1 MNYRSLLYKYKV
13 NDSSL
18 GRFERGTTK
27 EKILLTSLKL
37 FAQDGYEAVSISKI
51 SGELGMAKS
60 ALYKHYKNKR
70 DIFDSVINRMD
81 ELDYERAR
89 EYNMPEGNMDEIIK
103 GYRKISIDKIRIY
116 TEAQFKHWTE
126 EEFPSLFRR
135 MLTLEQYRNQEMADL
150 YQKYLVSGPIEY
162 MTYLFAGIAGKKEEA
177 KQLAIEF
184 YGPIFLMYSL
194 YDNKREED
202 DLAEMLKKHVDRFS
216 KKMDSY

>member
-1 MNYRSLLYKYKV
+1 MC
-13 NDSSL
+13 
-18 GRFERGTTK
+18 TTK

-70 DIFDSVINRMD
+70 DIFDSIINRMD

-126 EEFPSLFRR
+126 EEFSSLFRR

-150 YQKYLVSGPIEY
+150 YQKYLVSGPIDY
-162 MTYLFAGIAGKKEEA
+162 MTYLFAGITGKKEEA
-177 KQLAIEF
+177 KQLATEF

>member
-1 MNYRSLLYKYKV
+1 MC
-13 NDSSL
+13 
-18 GRFERGTTK
+18 TTK

-70 DIFDSVINRMD
+70 DIFDSIINRMD

-89 EYNMPEGNMDEIIK
+89 EYNMPDGNMDEIIK
-103 GYRKISIDKIRIY
+103 EYRNISTDKIRIY

-162 MTYLFAGIAGKKEEA
+162 MTYLFAGITGKKEEA

>member
-1 MNYRSLLYKYKV
+1 MC
-13 NDSSL
+13 
-18 GRFERGTTK
+18 TTK

-70 DIFDSVINRMD
+70 DIFDSIINRMD
-81 ELDYERAR
+81 ELDYERVR
-89 EYNMPEGNMDEIIK
+89 EYNMPDGNMDEIIK
-103 GYRKISIDKIRIY
+103 GYREISIDKIRIY

-126 EEFPSLFRR
+126 EEFSSLFRR

-162 MTYLFAGIAGKKEEA
+162 MTYLFAGITGKKEEA

>member
-1 MNYRSLLYKYKV
+1 MC
-13 NDSSL
+13 
-18 GRFERGTTK
+18 TTK

-70 DIFDSVINRMD
+70 DIFDSIINRMD
-81 ELDYERAR
+81 ELDYERPR

-116 TEAQFKHWTE
+116 TEVQFKHWTE

-150 YQKYLVSGPIEY
+150 YQKYLVSGPIDY
-162 MTYLFAGIAGKKEEA
+162 MTYLFAGITGKKEEA

-194 YDNKREED
+194 YDNKRKED

>member
-1 MNYRSLLYKYKV
+1 MC
-13 NDSSL
+13 
-18 GRFERGTTK
+18 TTK

-70 DIFDSVINRMD
+70 DIFDSIINRMN

-116 TEAQFKHWTE
+116 TEVQFKHWTE

-162 MTYLFAGIAGKKEEA
+162 MTYLFAGITGKKEEA

>member
-1 MNYRSLLYKYKV
+1 MC
-13 NDSSL
+13 
-18 GRFERGTTK
+18 TTK

-70 DIFDSVINRMD
+70 DIFDSIINRMD

-116 TEAQFKHWTE
+116 TEVQFKHWTE

-150 YQKYLVSGPIEY
+150 YQKYLVSGPIDY
-162 MTYLFAGIAGKKEEA
+162 MTYLFAGITGKKEEA

-202 DLAEMLKKHVDRFS
+202 DLAEMLKKHVDRLS

>member
-1 MNYRSLLYKYKV
+1 MC
-13 NDSSL
+13 
-18 GRFERGTTK
+18 TTK

-70 DIFDSVINRMD
+70 DIFDSIINRMD

-89 EYNMPEGNMDEIIK
+89 EYNMPDGNMDEIIK
-103 GYRKISIDKIRIY
+103 EYRNISTYKIRIY

-126 EEFPSLFRR
+126 EEFSSLFRR

-150 YQKYLVSGPIEY
+150 YQKYLVSGPIDY
-162 MTYLFAGIAGKKEEA
+162 MTYLFAGITGKKEEA

>member
-1 MNYRSLLYKYKV
+1 MC
-13 NDSSL
+13 
-18 GRFERGTTK
+18 TTK

-37 FAQDGYEAVSISKI
+37 IAQDGYEAVSISKI

-70 DIFDSVINRMD
+70 DIFDSIINRMD

-89 EYNMPEGNMDEIIK
+89 EYNMPDGNMDEIIK
-103 GYRKISIDKIRIY
+103 EYRNISTYKIRIY

-126 EEFPSLFRR
+126 EEFSSLFRR
-135 MLTLEQYRNQEMADL
+135 MLTLEQYRNQEMSDL
-150 YQKYLVSGPIEY
+150 YQKYLVSGPIDY
-162 MTYLFAGIAGKKEEA
+162 MTYLFAGITGKKEEA

-194 YDNKREED
+194 YDNKREGD
-202 DLAEMLKKHVDRFS
+202 DLTEMLKNHVERFS
-216 KKMDSY
+216 KKINN

>member
-1 MNYRSLLYKYKV
+1 MC
-13 NDSSL
+13 
-18 GRFERGTTK
+18 TTK
-27 EKILLTSLKL
+27 EKILLTALKL

-70 DIFDSVINRMD
+70 DIFDSIINRMD

-103 GYRKISIDKIRIY
+103 GYREISIDKIRIY

-126 EEFPSLFRR
+126 EEFSYLFRR

-150 YQKYLVSGPIEY
+150 YQKYLVSGPIDY
-162 MTYLFAGIAGKKEEA
+162 MTYLFAGITGKKEEA

-194 YDNKREED
+194 YDNKREGD
-202 DLAEMLKKHVDRFS
+202 DLAKMLKKHVDRFS

>member
-1 MNYRSLLYKYKV
+1 MC
-13 NDSSL
+13 
-18 GRFERGTTK
+18 TTK
-27 EKILLTSLKL
+27 EKILLTALKL

-70 DIFDSVINRMD
+70 DIFDSIINRMD

-103 GYRKISIDKIRIY
+103 GYREISIDKIRIY
-116 TEAQFKHWTE
+116 TEVQFKHWTE
-126 EEFPSLFRR
+126 EEFSSLFRR

-150 YQKYLVSGPIEY
+150 YQKYLVSGPIDY
-162 MTYLFAGIAGKKEEA
+162 MTYLFAGITGKKEEA

>member
-1 MNYRSLLYKYKV
+1 MC
-13 NDSSL
+13 
-18 GRFERGTTK
+18 TTK

-70 DIFDSVINRMD
+70 DIFDSIINRMD

-135 MLTLEQYRNQEMADL
+135 MLTLEQYRNQEMSDL

-162 MTYLFAGIAGKKEEA
+162 MTYLFAGITGKKEEA

-194 YDNKREED
+194 YDNKRKED

>member
-1 MNYRSLLYKYKV
+1 MC
-13 NDSSL
+13 
-18 GRFERGTTK
+18 TTK

-70 DIFDSVINRMD
+70 DIFDSIINRMD

-89 EYNMPEGNMDEIIK
+89 EYNMPDGNMDEIIK
-103 GYRKISIDKIRIY
+103 EYRNISTDKIRIY
-116 TEAQFKHWTE
+116 TEVQFKHWTE
-126 EEFPSLFRR
+126 EEFSSLFRR
-135 MLTLEQYRNQEMADL
+135 MLTLEQYRNQEMSDL
-150 YQKYLVSGPIEY
+150 YQKYLVSGPIDY
-162 MTYLFAGIAGKKEEA
+162 MTYLFAGITGKKEEA

-194 YDNKREED
+194 YDNKREDD
-202 DLAEMLKKHVDRFS
+202 DLTEMLKNHVERFS
-216 KKMDSY
+216 KKINN

>member
-1 MNYRSLLYKYKV
+1 MC
-13 NDSSL
+13 
-18 GRFERGTTK
+18 TTK

-70 DIFDSVINRMD
+70 DIFDSIINRMD

-89 EYNMPEGNMDEIIK
+89 EYNMPDGNMDEIIK
-103 GYRKISIDKIRIY
+103 EYRNISTDKIRIY

-126 EEFPSLFRR
+126 EEFSSLFRR
-135 MLTLEQYRNQEMADL
+135 MLTLEQYRNQEMSDL
-150 YQKYLVSGPIEY
+150 YQKYLVSGPIDY
-162 MTYLFAGIAGKKEEA
+162 MTYLFAGITGKKEDA

-194 YDNKREED
+194 YDNKREGD
-202 DLAEMLKKHVDRFS
+202 DLTEMLKNHVERFS
-216 KKMDSY
+216 KKINN

>member
-1 MNYRSLLYKYKV
+1 MC
-13 NDSSL
+13 
-18 GRFERGTTK
+18 TTK
-27 EKILLTSLKL
+27 EKILLTALKL

-70 DIFDSVINRMD
+70 DIFDSIINRMD

-89 EYNMPEGNMDEIIK
+89 EYNMPDGNMDEIIK
-103 GYRKISIDKIRIY
+103 GYREISIDKIRIY
-116 TEAQFKHWTE
+116 TEVQFKHWTE
-126 EEFPSLFRR
+126 EEFSSLFRR
-135 MLTLEQYRNQEMADL
+135 MLTLDQYRNQEMADL
-150 YQKYLVSGPIEY
+150 YQKYLVSGPIDY
-162 MTYLFAGIAGKKEEA
+162 MTYLFAGITGKKEEA

-202 DLAEMLKKHVDRFS
+202 DLTQMLKNHVDRFS

>member
-1 MNYRSLLYKYKV
+1 MC
-13 NDSSL
+13 
-18 GRFERGTTK
+18 TTK

-70 DIFDSVINRMD
+70 DIFDSIINRMD

-89 EYNMPEGNMDEIIK
+89 EYNMPDGNMDEIIK
-103 GYRKISIDKIRIY
+103 EYRNISTYKIRIY

-126 EEFPSLFRR
+126 EEFSSLFRR
-135 MLTLEQYRNQEMADL
+135 MLTLEQYRNQEMSDL
-150 YQKYLVSGPIEY
+150 YQKYLVSGPIDY
-162 MTYLFAGIAGKKEEA
+162 MTYLFAGITGKKEEA

-194 YDNKREED
+194 YDNKREGD
-202 DLAEMLKKHVDRFS
+202 DLTEMLKNHVERFS
-216 KKMDSY
+216 KEINN

>member
-1 MNYRSLLYKYKV
+1 MC
-13 NDSSL
+13 
-18 GRFERGTTK
+18 TTK

-103 GYRKISIDKIRIY
+103 GYREISIDKIRIY

-162 MTYLFAGIAGKKEEA
+162 MTYLFAGITGKKEEA

>member
-1 MNYRSLLYKYKV
+1 MC
-13 NDSSL
+13 
-18 GRFERGTTK
+18 TTK

-70 DIFDSVINRMD
+70 DIFDSIINRMD

-89 EYNMPEGNMDEIIK
+89 EYNMPDGNMDEIIK
-103 GYRKISIDKIRIY
+103 GYRERSIDKIRIY

-126 EEFPSLFRR
+126 EEFSSLFRR

-150 YQKYLVSGPIEY
+150 YQKYLVSGPIDY
-162 MTYLFAGIAGKKEEA
+162 MTYLFAGITGKKEEA

-202 DLAEMLKKHVDRFS
+202 DLTQMLKNHVDRFS

>member
-1 MNYRSLLYKYKV
+1 MC
-13 NDSSL
+13 
-18 GRFERGTTK
+18 TTK
-27 EKILLTSLKL
+27 EKILLTALKL

-70 DIFDSVINRMD
+70 DIFDSIINRMD

-89 EYNMPEGNMDEIIK
+89 EYNMPDGNMDEIIK
-103 GYRKISIDKIRIY
+103 GYREISIDKIRIY

-126 EEFPSLFRR
+126 EEFSSLFRR

-150 YQKYLVSGPIEY
+150 YQKYLVSGPIDY
-162 MTYLFAGIAGKKEEA
+162 MTYLFAGITGKKEEA

-202 DLAEMLKKHVDRFS
+202 DLAEMLRKHVDRFS

>member
-1 MNYRSLLYKYKV
+1 MC
-13 NDSSL
+13 
-18 GRFERGTTK
+18 TTK

-70 DIFDSVINRMD
+70 DIFDSIINRMD

-89 EYNMPEGNMDEIIK
+89 EYNMPDGNMDEIIK
-103 GYRKISIDKIRIY
+103 GYREISIDKIRIY

-126 EEFPSLFRR
+126 EEFSSLFRR

-150 YQKYLVSGPIEY
+150 YQKYLVSGPIDY
-162 MTYLFAGIAGKKEEA
+162 MTYLFAGITGKKEEA

-202 DLAEMLKKHVDRFS
+202 DLAEMLKNHVDRFS

>member
-1 MNYRSLLYKYKV
+1 MC
-13 NDSSL
+13 
-18 GRFERGTTK
+18 TTK
-27 EKILLTSLKL
+27 EKILLTALKL

-70 DIFDSVINRMD
+70 DIFDSIINRMD

-103 GYRKISIDKIRIY
+103 GYREISIDKIRIY

-126 EEFPSLFRR
+126 EEFSSLFRR

-150 YQKYLVSGPIEY
+150 YQKYLVSGPIDY
-162 MTYLFAGIAGKKEEA
+162 MTYLFAGITGKKEEA
-177 KQLAIEF
+177 TQLAIEF

>member
-1 MNYRSLLYKYKV
+1 MC
-13 NDSSL
+13 
-18 GRFERGTTK
+18 TTK

-70 DIFDSVINRMD
+70 DIFDSIINRMD
-81 ELDYERAR
+81 KLDYERAR
-89 EYNMPEGNMDEIIK
+89 EYNMPDGNMDEIIK
-103 GYRKISIDKIRIY
+103 GYREISIDKIRIY

-126 EEFPSLFRR
+126 EEFSSLFRR

-150 YQKYLVSGPIEY
+150 YQKYLVSGPIDY
-162 MTYLFAGIAGKKEEA
+162 MTHLFAGIIEKKEEA

>member
-1 MNYRSLLYKYKV
+1 MC
-13 NDSSL
+13 
-18 GRFERGTTK
+18 TTK

-70 DIFDSVINRMD
+70 DIFDSIINRMD
-81 ELDYERAR
+81 ELDYERVR
-89 EYNMPEGNMDEIIK
+89 EYNMPDGNMDEIIK
-103 GYRKISIDKIRIY
+103 GYREISIDKIRIY

-150 YQKYLVSGPIEY
+150 YQKYLVSGPIDY
-162 MTYLFAGIAGKKEEA
+162 MTYLFAGITGKKEEA

>member
-1 MNYRSLLYKYKV
+1 MC
-13 NDSSL
+13 
-18 GRFERGTTK
+18 TTK
-27 EKILLTSLKL
+27 EKILLTALKL

-70 DIFDSVINRMD
+70 DIFDSIINRMD

-126 EEFPSLFRR
+126 EEFSSLFRR

-150 YQKYLVSGPIEY
+150 YQKYLVSGPIDY
-162 MTYLFAGIAGKKEEA
+162 MTYLFAGITGKKEEA

-202 DLAEMLKKHVDRFS
+202 DLAEMLRKHVDRFS

>member
-1 MNYRSLLYKYKV
+1 MC
-13 NDSSL
+13 
-18 GRFERGTTK
+18 TTK
-27 EKILLTSLKL
+27 EKILLTALKL

-70 DIFDSVINRMD
+70 DIFDSIINRMD

-89 EYNMPEGNMDEIIK
+89 EYNMPDGNMDEIIK
-103 GYRKISIDKIRIY
+103 GYREISIDKIRIY
-116 TEAQFKHWTE
+116 TEVQFKHWTE

-135 MLTLEQYRNQEMADL
+135 MLTLEQYRNQEMSDL
-150 YQKYLVSGPIEY
+150 YQKYLVSGPIDY
-162 MTYLFAGIAGKKEEA
+162 MTYLFAGITGKKEEA

-194 YDNKREED
+194 YDNKREGD
-202 DLAEMLKKHVDRFS
+202 DLTEMLKNHVERFS
-216 KKMDSY
+216 KKINN

>member
-1 MNYRSLLYKYKV
+1 MC
-13 NDSSL
+13 
-18 GRFERGTTK
+18 TTK

-70 DIFDSVINRMD
+70 DIFDSIINRMD

-89 EYNMPEGNMDEIIK
+89 EYNMPDGNMDEIIK
-103 GYRKISIDKIRIY
+103 EYRNISTYKIRIY

-126 EEFPSLFRR
+126 EEFSSLFRR
-135 MLTLEQYRNQEMADL
+135 MLTLEQYRTQEMSDL
-150 YQKYLVSGPIEY
+150 YQKYLVSGPIDY
-162 MTYLFAGIAGKKEEA
+162 MTYLFAGITGKKEEA

-194 YDNKREED
+194 YDNKREGD
-202 DLAEMLKKHVDRFS
+202 DLTEMLKNHVERFS
-216 KKMDSY
+216 KEINN

>member
-1 MNYRSLLYKYKV
+1 MC
-13 NDSSL
+13 
-18 GRFERGTTK
+18 TTK

-70 DIFDSVINRMD
+70 DIFDSIINRMD

-103 GYRKISIDKIRIY
+103 GYREISIDKIRIY

-126 EEFPSLFRR
+126 EEFSSLFRR

-150 YQKYLVSGPIEY
+150 YQKYLVSGPIDY
-162 MTYLFAGIAGKKEEA
+162 MTYLFAGITGKKEEA

-202 DLAEMLKKHVDRFS
+202 DLTQMLKNHVDRFS

>member
-1 MNYRSLLYKYKV
+1 MC
-13 NDSSL
+13 
-18 GRFERGTTK
+18 TTK

-51 SGELGMAKS
+51 SGELGMVKS

-70 DIFDSVINRMD
+70 DIFDSIINRMD

-89 EYNMPEGNMDEIIK
+89 EYNMPDGNMDEIIK
-103 GYRKISIDKIRIY
+103 EYRNISTDKIRIY

-126 EEFPSLFRR
+126 EEFSSLFRR
-135 MLTLEQYRNQEMADL
+135 MLTLEQYRNQEMLDL
-150 YQKYLVSGPIEY
+150 YQKYLVSGPIDY
-162 MTYLFAGIAGKKEEA
+162 MTYLFAGITGKKEEA

-194 YDNKREED
+194 YDNKREGD
-202 DLAEMLKKHVDRFS
+202 DLTEMLKNHVERFS
-216 KKMDSY
+216 KKINN

>member
-1 MNYRSLLYKYKV
+1 MC
-13 NDSSL
+13 
-18 GRFERGTTK
+18 TTK

-70 DIFDSVINRMD
+70 DIFDSIINRMD

-103 GYRKISIDKIRIY
+103 GYREISIDKIRIY

-126 EEFPSLFRR
+126 EEFSSLFRR

-150 YQKYLVSGPIEY
+150 YQKYLVSGPIDY
-162 MTYLFAGIAGKKEEA
+162 MTHLFAGIIEKKEEA

-216 KKMDSY
+216 KKMDSRIK

>member
-1 MNYRSLLYKYKV
+1 MC
-13 NDSSL
+13 
-18 GRFERGTTK
+18 TTK

-70 DIFDSVINRMD
+70 DIFDSIINRMD
-81 ELDYERAR
+81 ELDYARAR
-89 EYNMPEGNMDEIIK
+89 EYNMPDGNMDEIIK
-103 GYRKISIDKIRIY
+103 EYRNISTDKIRIY

-126 EEFPSLFRR
+126 EEFSSLFRR
-135 MLTLEQYRNQEMADL
+135 MLTLEQYRNQEMSDL
-150 YQKYLVSGPIEY
+150 YQKYLVSGPIDY
-162 MTYLFAGIAGKKEEA
+162 MTYLFAGITGKKEEA

>member
-1 MNYRSLLYKYKV
+1 MC
-13 NDSSL
+13 
-18 GRFERGTTK
+18 TTK

-70 DIFDSVINRMD
+70 DIFDSIINRMD

-89 EYNMPEGNMDEIIK
+89 EYNMPDGNMDEIIK
-103 GYRKISIDKIRIY
+103 GYREISIDKIRIY

-126 EEFPSLFRR
+126 EEFSSLFRR
-135 MLTLEQYRNQEMADL
+135 MLTLEQYRNQEMSDL
-150 YQKYLVSGPIEY
+150 YQKYLVSGPIDY
-162 MTYLFAGIAGKKEEA
+162 MTYLFAGITGKKEEA
-177 KQLAIEF
+177 KQLAIAF

-194 YDNKREED
+194 YDNKREGD
-202 DLAEMLKKHVDRFS
+202 DLTEMLKNHVERFS
-216 KKMDSY
+216 KKINN

>member
-1 MNYRSLLYKYKV
+1 MC
-13 NDSSL
+13 
-18 GRFERGTTK
+18 TTK

-70 DIFDSVINRMD
+70 DIFDSIINRMD

-103 GYRKISIDKIRIY
+103 GYREISIDKIRIY
-116 TEAQFKHWTE
+116 TEVQFKHWTE

-150 YQKYLVSGPIEY
+150 YQKYLVSGPIDY
-162 MTYLFAGIAGKKEEA
+162 MTYLLAGITGKKEEA

>member
-1 MNYRSLLYKYKV
+1 MC
-13 NDSSL
+13 
-18 GRFERGTTK
+18 TTK

-70 DIFDSVINRMD
+70 DIFDSIINRMD

-116 TEAQFKHWTE
+116 TEVQFKHWTE
-126 EEFPSLFRR
+126 EEFTSLFRR
-135 MLTLEQYRNQEMADL
+135 MLTLEQYRNQEMSDL
-150 YQKYLVSGPIEY
+150 YQKYLVSGPIDY
-162 MTYLFAGIAGKKEEA
+162 MTYLFAGITGKKEEA

-194 YDNKREED
+194 YDNKRKED
-202 DLAEMLKKHVDRFS
+202 DLAEMLKNHVERFS
-216 KKMDSY
+216 KKINN

>member
-1 MNYRSLLYKYKV
+1 MC
-13 NDSSL
+13 
-18 GRFERGTTK
+18 TTK

-70 DIFDSVINRMD
+70 DIFDSIINRMD

-116 TEAQFKHWTE
+116 TEVQFKHWTE

-135 MLTLEQYRNQEMADL
+135 MLTLEQYRNQEMSDL
-150 YQKYLVSGPIEY
+150 YQKYLVSGPIDY
-162 MTYLFAGIAGKKEEA
+162 MTYLFAGITGKKEEA

-194 YDNKREED
+194 YDNKREGD
-202 DLAEMLKKHVDRFS
+202 DLTEMLKNHVERFS
-216 KKMDSY
+216 KEINN

>member
-1 MNYRSLLYKYKV
+1 MC
-13 NDSSL
+13 
-18 GRFERGTTK
+18 TTK
-27 EKILLTSLKL
+27 EKILLTALKL

-70 DIFDSVINRMD
+70 DIFDSIINRMD

-116 TEAQFKHWTE
+116 TEVQFKHWTE

-162 MTYLFAGIAGKKEEA
+162 MTYLFAGITGKKEEA

-194 YDNKREED
+194 YDNKRKED

>member
-1 MNYRSLLYKYKV
+1 MC
-13 NDSSL
+13 
-18 GRFERGTTK
+18 TTK

-70 DIFDSVINRMD
+70 DIFDSIINRMD

-89 EYNMPEGNMDEIIK
+89 EYNMPDGNMDEIIK
-103 GYRKISIDKIRIY
+103 GYREISIDKIRIY

-150 YQKYLVSGPIEY
+150 YQKYLVSGPIDY
-162 MTYLFAGIAGKKEEA
+162 MTYLFAGITGKKEEA

-202 DLAEMLKKHVDRFS
+202 DLAEMLKKYVDRFS

>member
-1 MNYRSLLYKYKV
+1 MC
-13 NDSSL
+13 
-18 GRFERGTTK
+18 TTK

-51 SGELGMAKS
+51 SGELGMVKS

-70 DIFDSVINRMD
+70 DIFDSIINRMD

-89 EYNMPEGNMDEIIK
+89 EYNMPEGNRDEIIK

-126 EEFPSLFRR
+126 EEFTSLFRR

-150 YQKYLVSGPIEY
+150 YQKYLVSGPIDY
-162 MTYLFAGIAGKKEEA
+162 MTYLFAGITGKKEEA

-194 YDNKREED
+194 YDNKRKED

>member
-1 MNYRSLLYKYKV
+1 MC
-13 NDSSL
+13 
-18 GRFERGTTK
+18 TTK

-70 DIFDSVINRMD
+70 DIFDSIINRMD

-89 EYNMPEGNMDEIIK
+89 EYNMPDGNMDEIIK
-103 GYRKISIDKIRIY
+103 GYREISIDKIRIY

-126 EEFPSLFRR
+126 EEFSSLFRR

-150 YQKYLVSGPIEY
+150 YQKYLVSGPIDY
-162 MTYLFAGIAGKKEEA
+162 MTYLFAGITGKKEEA

-202 DLAEMLKKHVDRFS
+202 DLAEMLKKHVDRFY